1 MEVTHAKY
9 SSSYKGYI
17 KSGKMNGAIK
27 KNMLV
32 SCLLTYPI
40 FSLRNAIPYTFYG
53 HFGFSTIKVDIASP
67 LTLCKKILKN
77 KINSLPTYPIFS
89 AFWQNTDIF
98 FFAL

>member
-9 SSSYKGYI
+9 LSSYKRYI
-17 KSGKMNGAIK
+17 KSWKIIGGV

-53 HFGFSTIKVDIASP
+53 HFGLSTIKVDIASP
-67 LTLCKKILKN
+67 LTQCKK
-77 KINSLPTYPIFS
+77 Y
-89 AFWQNTDIF
+89 
-98 FFAL
+98 